1 MSNEKEKAESLNV
14 SYLAFES
21 SQARMERFVMKLWIV
36 ILALILCLIATNIG
50 WIWYECQW
58 QCVQTTTTIDAQQD
72 GSGVNIIGNGDEM
85 YGEESKDYSNNN
97 K

>member
-50 WIWYECQW
+50 YECQW

-72 GSGVNIIGNGDEM
+72 GSGVYIIGNGDVM
-85 YGEESKDYSNNN
+85 YGAKSEDYSNNN